1 MCGPVGI
8 RARSTASDVKE
19 LSGIGQ
25 VRDALRSARRAGRR
39 VALVPTMG
47 ALHEGHLRLVDV
59 ARELA
64 GEVVMSIFV
73 NPLQFG
79 EGEDFGRYPR
89 DLDTDRSLAV
99 QRGVDLLFTPTVEEM
114 YPAPPT
120 VEVVPGPLGARWE
133 GAARPGHFTG
143 VLTVV
148 TKLFNIVEPDVAV
161 FGQKDIQQATLV
173 SALVRDL
180 NLPIVLEVAPT
191 VREPDG
197 LAMSS
202 RNRYLS
208 TEERQQARSFVR
220 ALDAIASMW
229 RTGERD
235 AQRLAKVGEPA
246 LEEGGVLVDYLALVH
261 PDTLEPVQEASD
273 GTIVAVAGRVG
284 ATRLID
290 NIILGRA

>member
-1 MCGPVGI
+1 MFGRGGI
-8 RARSTASDVKE
+8 QGRSTASDVKE
-19 LSGIGQ
+19 LSGIAQ
-25 VRDALRSARRAGRR
+25 VRDALRSARRDGRR

-47 ALHEGHLRLVDV
+47 ALHEGHLQLVDV
-59 ARELA
+59 ARELT
-64 GEVVMSIFV
+64 GEVVMSVFV
-73 NPLQFG
+73 NPRQFG
-79 EGEDFGRYPR
+79 KGEDFARYPR
-89 DLDTDRSLAV
+89 DLDTDRSLAA
-99 QRGVDLLFTPTVEEM
+99 QRGVDLLFTPGVEEM

-173 SALVRDL
+173 RAMVRDL
-180 NLPIVLEVAPT
+180 NLPITIELAPT
-191 VREPDG
+191 IREPDG

-208 TEERQQARSFVR
+208 TEERRRARSFVR
-220 ALDAIASMW
+220 ALEAVASMW
-229 RTGERD
+229 TAGERD
-235 AQRLAKVGEPA
+235 SGRLAATGDAV
-246 LEEGGVLVDYLALVH
+246 LEEGEVLVDYLALVD
-261 PDTLEPVQEASD
+261 PETFEPVHEATD
-273 GTIVAVAGRVG
+273 GTIVVVAGRAG